1 MNTHSCGA
9 VIVPGQV
16 ICSGCLASLL
26 DAPIGPQPPAAEP
39 FQPAPPSSST
49 PSFAPLSPRVEEPS
63 VSAAAGPRRLRHPE
77 GWCSG
82 PSNLTATTCDVC
94 GTPLIDDA
102 PNRNSGHLVL
112 PGGITIPVLPGQ
124 PVELGR
130 ATGRPDIDA
139 VLGPIDTV
147 SRRHLSLVMNPQS
160 VVVVDLGSTN
170 GTTVDGER
178 ATPRVERP
186 LRELTIGL
194 GTSVTVRFI
203 PPPGGMP

>member
-94 GTPLIDDA
+94 GTPIAEVSFADSSLQYC
-102 PNRNSGHLVL
+102 
-112 PGGITIPVLPGQ
+112 PGCQ
-124 PVELGR
+124 
-130 ATGRPDIDA
+130 TGGKPLAD
-139 VLGPIDTV
+139 
-147 SRRHLSLVMNPQS
+147 RRMSKLLK
-160 VVVVDLGSTN
+160 
-170 GTTVDGER
+170 
-178 ATPRVERP
+178 
-186 LRELTIGL
+186 
-194 GTSVTVRFI
+194 
-203 PPPGGMP
+203 